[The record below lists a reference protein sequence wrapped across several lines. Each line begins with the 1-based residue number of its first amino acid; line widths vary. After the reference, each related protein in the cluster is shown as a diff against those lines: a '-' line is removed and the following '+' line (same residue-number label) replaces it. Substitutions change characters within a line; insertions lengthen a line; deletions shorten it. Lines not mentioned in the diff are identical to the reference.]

1 MEDIFSAMGGKF
13 ETEEDYTLNP
23 DGTGKVRIKACYQV
37 GDPGGT
43 LRGPMT
49 KTLEESG
56 GIDAWSDF
64 SFELTDDGLIQF
76 TGTAY
81 FRDISG
87 VDIKFGSVERQIPGV
102 RFAEESGGMVLEM
115 QTGAEEKEEEPRPAV
130 PNLSDEQIEQQIQ
143 TVRTEFE
150 QVKPMFSAIFSGMKF
165 SLSYRLPGK
174 LEEVMNF
181 KKGKGNVVRLS
192 IEGARL
198 IEAIVRRL
206 SDDQWCR
213 EQVLAGRELM
223 SDQPGSSEL
232 NEELFGEKGP
242 VRAVLTGEL
251 KPLFDYE
258 AEVEAAR
265 EAYPDMVKELG
276 LAAAPTQPVETGE
289 FESLKIG
296 GIRLVRIVDS
306 ERGIRPFNYDQG
318 YTICLIGEL
327 PSPVLE
333 AKDGIVEKALAD
345 NGEDLLPEEEWDRR
359 ISFPSVSSDGTA
371 ITFEVKLKAPGEKVK
386 GLAEVSG
393 RLECQIPGASRE
405 VDLGVKAFKK
415 GAKGKEYGALIAS
428 VEDAG
433 WGDDTQQMS
442 LELGLSRD
450 RIKTIIF
457 YDDRDKRLDVS
468 DCGYSSSGDSATL
481 EFRLEGGFPKG
492 GRIVIDV
499 YEQVEKRLVSFHLTG
514 VTLLGEPLG

>member
-13 ETEEDYTLNP
+13 ETQEEYTLNP
-23 DGTGKVRIKACYQV
+23 DGTGKVRIAASYH
-37 GDPGGT
+37 GDQGGG
-43 LRGPMT
+43 LKGPMT

-64 SFELTDDGLIQF
+64 SFELTNDGLIQF

-102 RFAEESGGMVLEM
+102 RFVEGSGGMVLEM
-115 QTGAEEKEEEPRPAV
+115 QTGGEESAEEAKPAA
-130 PNLSDEQIEQQIQ
+130 PNLTDEEIEQQIQ
-143 TVRTEFE
+143 SVRAEFE

-174 LEEVMNF
+174 VAEVTNF
-181 KKGKGNVVRLS
+181 KKGKGGVLS
-192 IEGARL
+192 LTIDGARL
-198 IEAIVRRL
+198 IEVIERRL

-223 SDQPGSSEL
+223 SDQPGSSDL

-242 VRAVLTGEL
+242 VRAVVTGEL
-251 KPLFDYE
+251 KALFDYE
-258 AEVEAAR
+258 SEVEAAK

-276 LAAAPTQPVETGE
+276 LAAAPAQPVETGE
-289 FESLKIG
+289 FESLKVG
-296 GIRLVRIVDS
+296 GIRLVRIVDP

-318 YTICLIGEL
+318 YSICLIGEL
-327 PSPVLE
+327 PGPILE
-333 AKDGIVEKALAD
+333 ARDGVVEKALAD
-345 NGEDLLPEEEWDRR
+345 NGEDLLPESEWDRR
-359 ISFPSVSSDGTA
+359 ISFPSVSSDGKA
-371 ITFEVKLKAPGEKVK
+371 VTFEVRLKAPGDDVK

-393 RLECQIPGASRE
+393 RLECQVPGPSKE
-405 VDLGVKAFKK
+405 VDLGLKKFKK
-415 GAKGKEYGALIAS
+415 GAKGSEYGALIAS
-428 VEDAG
+428 IEDAG
-433 WGDDTQQMS
+433 WEDGTQQMS

-450 RIKTIIF
+450 RMRKITF
-457 YDDRDKRLDVS
+457 YDDQNKKLDVS
-468 DCGYSSSGDSATL
+468 DCGYSSSTDSSTL
-481 EFRLEGGFPKG
+481 EFRLEGGFPKS

-499 YEQVEKRLVSFHLTG
+499 YEQVEKRVVSFHLTG
-514 VTLLGEPLG
+514 VTLLGKPPG